1 MYNYKLEDPRER
13 ASGRGEKRGIFS
25 FEMSVPPYHAA
36 DCVRLPSSGPPF
48 VLIYTQENPKKRRER
63 GLSTVYLSP
72 QNRTTSRTI
81 LCTG

>member
-13 ASGRGEKRGIFS
+13 GKNEEFS

-63 GLSTVYLSP
+63 GVSTVYLSP
-72 QNRTTSRTI
+72 QNRAMSRTI